1 MLLLAALALL
11 IGISYAKA
19 NDVSYLCQ
27 FPQEWKADHS
37 FEDPDSPGTFYTCEV
52 YAGWVT
58 GSGGGPTDVDA
69 SWTCAGTT
77 QTEQYHVDTVSK
89 FGCCGPSGKSA
100 CCSQIVT
107 WRPGAEDECSPSP
120 GPPPV
125 YASPPPPTVV
135 SYCLPRQDWQYHCEP
150 YPNCD
155 PSTCDPNTTGELEC
169 FMAQLSCSGGCNT
182 GHNLQGD
189 TFDQCNQCLSNNH
202 TGLDGST
209 TCDGTCTPG
218 DATDPCFKG
227 SGSTLNPSKP
237 PLFVPGTDEVEMDA
251 QGVASSAYVSSSATT
266 LYLALVAAL
275 GAADLA
281 IA

>member
-19 NDVSYLCQ
+19 KDVSYLCQ

-169 FMAQLSCSGGCNT
+169 FMHSSHVAVAVILATTFKAIRLINATNVYRTTTRGSMEAQLVT
-182 GHNLQGD
+182 VLAR
-189 TFDQCNQCLSNNH
+189 LVM
-202 TGLDGST
+202 LLIR
-209 TCDGTCTPG
+209 
-218 DATDPCFKG
+218 A
-227 SGSTLNPSKP
+227 SK
-237 PLFVPGTDEVEMDA
+237 
-251 QGVASSAYVSSSATT
+251 
-266 LYLALVAAL
+266 AL
-275 GAADLA
+275 GQP
-281 IA
+281 